1 MKTRRIRIV
10 YKYYYISTTKSNIM
24 NEKATQTRNK
34 PKLIPRNKPGL
45 LLWLLEKAFSLYLFA
60 AFHVDGTEE

>member
-1 MKTRRIRIV
+1 
-10 YKYYYISTTKSNIM
+10 M